1 MGNYDPCKLNLRKN
15 QHQLLLVWEASERR
29 SESEMARLLLDIGY
43 CVATGNIEKAERIA
57 GRLHTQAPEYHPDT
71 DPGEM

>member
-15 QHQLLLVWEASERR
+15 QHQMLLAWGASERR
-29 SESEMARLLLDIGY
+29 SESEMAHLLLDIRY

-57 GRLHTQAPEYHPDT
+57 GWLHTQSPEYHPDT

>member
-1 MGNYDPCKLNLRKN
+1 
-15 QHQLLLVWEASERR
+15 LVWGASERR